1 MRDDNRGVMRSWSYA
16 ERSIPKGFFASLRFA
31 HNDNSS
37 PSEATPKN
45 QNKLSE
51 NVELLFKEA
60 IIDYFPSRQEGRE
73 WGLLTQS

>member
-1 MRDDNRGVMRSWSYA
+1 MRDGFHRVMRSWSNA
-16 ERSIPKGFFASLRFA
+16 ERSIPKGFFASLGFA
-31 HNDNSS
+31 QNDNSS

-60 IIDYFPSRQEGRE
+60 IIDYFPSRQ
-73 WGLLTQS
+73 